1 MIMKRMKQEENDM
14 TDFLVKLFIKNRNDI
29 HDPQVR
35 KKYGSL
41 GGIVGIICNI
51 ILFTLK
57 FLAGVLTSSISI
69 TADAFN
75 NLSDAGSSI
84 ITLVGFKMASMPSDD
99 EHPFGH
105 GRIEYVS
112 GLIVSLI
119 IMLMGV
125 ELFKSSVE
133 KIISP
138 ETITFQWL
146 SLGILIFSILLK
158 LWMALFNRRLGKKIN
173 SVAMQATAADSLS
186 DVIATT
192 AVVIGILV
200 FYFFHLNIDGWIGVV
215 VALFILYTG
224 FTTARDTMNSLL
236 GQAPDAEFVKAVEE
250 KVLSY
255 PDVVGV
261 HDLIIHN
268 YGPGRCLISLHA
280 EVPCDI
286 DILSIHDAIDNIE
299 RDLNQT
305 FQCETVIHMDPISLN
320 DKEANRMYDFL
331 KALVAELDPV
341 LSIHDFRMVAGP
353 THTNLIFDVVV
364 PHKYHLS
371 DEEVREKINQLVK
384 EKNTSYETVMNIDHS
399 VS

>member
-1 MIMKRMKQEENDM
+1 M

-236 GQAPDAEFVKAVEE
+236 GQAPDAEFV
-250 KVLSY
+250 
-255 PDVVGV
+255 
-261 HDLIIHN
+261 
-268 YGPGRCLISLHA
+268 
-280 EVPCDI
+280 
-286 DILSIHDAIDNIE
+286 
-299 RDLNQT
+299 
-305 FQCETVIHMDPISLN
+305 
-320 DKEANRMYDFL
+320 
-331 KALVAELDPV
+331 
-341 LSIHDFRMVAGP
+341 
-353 THTNLIFDVVV
+353 
-364 PHKYHLS
+364 
-371 DEEVREKINQLVK
+371 
-384 EKNTSYETVMNIDHS
+384 
-399 VS
+399 